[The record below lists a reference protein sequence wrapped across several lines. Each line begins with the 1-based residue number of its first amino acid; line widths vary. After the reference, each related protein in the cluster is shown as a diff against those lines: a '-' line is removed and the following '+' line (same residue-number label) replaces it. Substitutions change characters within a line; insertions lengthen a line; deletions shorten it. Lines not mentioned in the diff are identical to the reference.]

1 MQKCTTCEISFHLSE
16 LSPNGSFHL
25 IAAFTKRKGSII
37 DSVTSIISTIP
48 VPIDYLIEPISICFF
63 SIKIGLLGNLSQ
75 YILRSTHYVI
85 CGVQINYI

>member
-1 MQKCTTCEISFHLSE
+1 MQKCATCEISFHLSE

-48 VPIDYLIEPISICFF
+48 VP
-63 SIKIGLLGNLSQ
+63 
-75 YILRSTHYVI
+75 
-85 CGVQINYI
+85 